1 MSHQQYQQRFQPPE
15 LYSISRGIVSKI
27 ESYGCFVKLHNSPVS
42 GLVHISQLYSTKIDN
57 VTDVVSLD
65 MEVWVKVIGIQV
77 ETIEDETTGRTR
89 QRHKVKLSMK
99 YVNQDTGQDLDPEN
113 ENIENDMQRISR
125 GGGGRGGM
133 SAGNVKLDGTNGAN
147 SQLGQALSS
156 NIGMSIAMDPGNLVL
171 KGKRGATS
179 IAGYSLVR
187 EDEGEPE
194 FPAINNNNADHQE
207 SMMPVEQK
215 VVRPMGRGRGTT
227 LPAWMTRVDSEDKL
241 GSMSALPSAKD
252 DDNSSRRSDR
262 HRSKRSHHRKERRSK
277 KHHKKHK
284 SRKHKDHRSS
294 RGGRSRSY
302 SYSSY
307 SSTSRSRSRSRS
319 TERRSSK
326 HKKKKSHKHHKRRRH
341 RSDSRSRSHNSREE
355 HSTSDFTNV
364 DEARAIM
371 QRLESKRRMEAG
383 S

>member
-1 MSHQQYQQRFQPPE
+1 
-15 LYSISRGIVSKI
+15 
-27 ESYGCFVKLHNSPVS
+27 
-42 GLVHISQLYSTKIDN
+42 
-57 VTDVVSLD
+57 
-65 MEVWVKVIGIQV
+65 
-77 ETIEDETTGRTR
+77 
-89 QRHKVKLSMK
+89 
-99 YVNQDTGQDLDPEN
+99 
-113 ENIENDMQRISR
+113 
-125 GGGGRGGM
+125 
-133 SAGNVKLDGTNGAN
+133 
-147 SQLGQALSS
+147 
-156 NIGMSIAMDPGNLVL
+156 
-171 KGKRGATS
+171 
-179 IAGYSLVR
+179 
-187 EDEGEPE
+187 
-194 FPAINNNNADHQE
+194 
-207 SMMPVEQK
+207 MMPVEQK

-227 LPAWMTRVDSEDKL
+227 LPAWMTRIDSEDKL
-241 GSMSALPSAKD
+241 GTMNALPAKD
-252 DDNSSRRSDR
+252 DDNSKSRYAQ
-262 HRSKRSHHRKERRSK
+262 KHRKEIRSK

-371 QRLESKRRMEAG
+371 RRLEERRDG
-383 S
+383 SR

>member
-1 MSHQQYQQRFQPPE
+1 
-15 LYSISRGIVSKI
+15 
-27 ESYGCFVKLHNSPVS
+27 
-42 GLVHISQLYSTKIDN
+42 
-57 VTDVVSLD
+57 
-65 MEVWVKVIGIQV
+65 
-77 ETIEDETTGRTR
+77 
-89 QRHKVKLSMK
+89 MK

-113 ENIENDMQRISR
+113 ENIENDMQRSSR
-125 GGGGRGGM
+125 GGGGGM
-133 SAGNVKLDGTNGAN
+133 SAGNVMDGTNGAN

-171 KGKRGATS
+171 KGKRGAAS
-179 IAGYSLVR
+179 SAINGYSLVG
-187 EDEGEPE
+187 EDEGELE
-194 FPAINNNNADHQE
+194 PAPIINNNYANHQE

-227 LPAWMTRVDSEDKL
+227 LPAWMTRIDSEDKL
-241 GSMSALPSAKD
+241 GTMNALPSTKD
-252 DDNSSRRSDR
+252 DCSRGSGR
-262 HRSKRSHHRKERRSK
+262 HRSKSRNDKHHRKERRSK

-284 SRKHKDHRSS
+284 SRKHKDHRS

-307 SSTSRSRSRSRS
+307 SSNSRSRSRSRS

-326 HKKKKSHKHHKRRRH
+326 SYHKKKKSHKRHKRRRH
-341 RSDSRSRSHNSREE
+341 HRSRSRSRNSREE

-371 QRLESKRRMEAG
+371 QRLEKRRMEAD

>member
-1 MSHQQYQQRFQPPE
+1 MIHQQYQQRFQPPE

-57 VTDVVSLD
+57 VEDVVSLD
-65 MEVWVKVIGIQV
+65 MEVFVKVIGVQV
-77 ETIEDETTGRTR
+77 ETIEDETSGRTR

-113 ENIENDMQRISR
+113 ENIENDMQRSSR

-227 LPAWMTRVDSEDKL
+227 LPAWMTREDKL
-241 GSMSALPSAKD
+241 GTMSALPSAKD
-252 DDNSSRRSDR
+252 DDNSSRGSDR
-262 HRSKRSHHRKERRSK
+262 HRSKSRRDKHRKERRSK
-277 KHHKKHK
+277 KHKKHK
-284 SRKHKDHRSS
+284 SRKHKDHLS

-307 SSTSRSRSRSRS
+307 SSNSRSRSRSRS

-326 HKKKKSHKHHKRRRH
+326 HKKKRKSHKHHKRRRH

-371 QRLESKRRMEAG
+371 RRLEERRDG
-383 S
+383 SR

>member
-1 MSHQQYQQRFQPPE
+1 MSRQQYQQRFQPPE
-15 LYSISRGIVSKI
+15 LYAISRGIVSKI

-42 GLVHISQLYSTKIDN
+42 GLVHISQLYSTKVDN
-57 VTDVVSLD
+57 VEDVVSLD
-65 MEVWVKVIGIQV
+65 MEVWVKVISIQV

-125 GGGGRGGM
+125 GGGGKGGM

-171 KGKRGATS
+171 KGKRGAAS
-179 IAGYSLVR
+179 AAINGYSLVK
-187 EDEGEPE
+187 EDEGEVP
-194 FPAINNNNADHQE
+194 NNNADHQE
-207 SMMPVEQK
+207 SIMPVKQK

-227 LPAWMTRVDSEDKL
+227 LPAWMTRVDSQDKL
-241 GSMSALPSAKD
+241 GTMNALPSAKD
-252 DDNSSRRSDR
+252 DISRGSDR
-262 HRSKRSHHRKERRSK
+262 HRSKSRRDKHHRNERRSK
-277 KHHKKHK
+277 KRHKKHK

-307 SSTSRSRSRSRS
+307 SSASRSRSRSRS
-319 TERRSSK
+319 IERRSSK
-326 HKKKKSHKHHKRRRH
+326 HKKRKSHKHHKRRRH
-341 RSDSRSRSHNSREE
+341 NRSDSRSRSHNSREE

>member
-15 LYSISRGIVSKI
+15 LYAISRGIVSKI

-65 MEVWVKVIGIQV
+65 MEVWVKVISIQV

-113 ENIENDMQRISR
+113 ENIENDMQRSSR

-133 SAGNVKLDGTNGAN
+133 SAGNVMDGTNGAN

-171 KGKRGATS
+171 KGKRGAAS
-179 IAGYSLVR
+179 AAINGYSLVK
-187 EDEGEPE
+187 EDEGEVP
-194 FPAINNNNADHQE
+194 NNNADHQE
-207 SMMPVEQK
+207 SIMPVKQK

-241 GSMSALPSAKD
+241 GTMNALPKD
-252 DDNSSRRSDR
+252 DDNGSRGSDR
-262 HRSKRSHHRKERRSK
+262 HRSKSRRDDKHKHRKERRSK
-277 KHHKKHK
+277 KYHKKHK

-294 RGGRSRSY
+294 KGGRSRSY

-326 HKKKKSHKHHKRRRH
+326 HKKKRKSHKRHKRRRH
-341 RSDSRSRSHNSREE
+341 NRSDSRSRSHSSREDI
-355 HSTSDFTNV
+355 SDFTNV

-371 QRLESKRRMEAG
+371 QRLEKRRVEAD

>member
-1 MSHQQYQQRFQPPE
+1 MSHQRQRFQPPE
-15 LYSISRGIVSKI
+15 LYSISRGIVSRV

-57 VTDVVSLD
+57 VADVVSLD
-65 MEVWVKVIGIQV
+65 MEVFVKVIGVQV

-113 ENIENDMQRISR
+113 ENIENDIQRSSR
-125 GGGGRGGM
+125 GSGGGGGM
-133 SAGNVKLDGTNGAN
+133 SAGNVMDGTNGAN

-171 KGKRGATS
+171 KGKRGAAS
-179 IAGYSLVR
+179 SAINGYSLVG
-187 EDEGEPE
+187 EDEGELE
-194 FPAINNNNADHQE
+194 PAPIINNNYANHQE

-227 LPAWMTRVDSEDKL
+227 LPAWMTRIDSEDKL
-241 GSMSALPSAKD
+241 GTMNALPSTKD
-252 DDNSSRRSDR
+252 DISRDSDR
-262 HRSKRSHHRKERRSK
+262 HRGKSRNDKHHRKERRSK

-284 SRKHKDHRSS
+284 SRKHKDHLS

-307 SSTSRSRSRSRS
+307 SSDSRSRSRSRS

-326 HKKKKSHKHHKRRRH
+326 SYHKKKKSHKRHKRRRH
-341 RSDSRSRSHNSREE
+341 RSRSRSRNSREE

-371 QRLESKRRMEAG
+371 QRLEKRRVEAD